1 MEAEGTMKKS
11 KMKRGKKMF
20 LYIAAAV
27 LVIVVLVF
35 LFYYNKALPEA
46 LEIAETME
54 KVGSDYYF
62 NGDSDVGFIIFSGAK
77 ADEKAYAY
85 LAKLLH
91 EAGHTV
97 VIPMPVLHMTATESH
112 GLAIIE
118 SNPKIE
124 KWFLIG
130 HSLGGLPITRIAL
143 QQPPKVQGIAYLA
156 SYVLTGLEELD
167 ISVIRITASNDMT
180 MNKDMMKS
188 SSEHLPDNSF
198 EIELEGANHQGFAA
212 YKALGRDGEATISW
226 KEQQEQ
232 SVLLILDFFDPHI
245 SNVSLGD

>member
-156 SYVLTGLEELD
+156 SYMVTDLSELN
-167 ISVIRITASNDMT
+167 ISAIRITASNDRT
-180 MNKDMMKS
+180 MNQNMMES
-188 SSEHLPDNSF
+188 NLDYLPENSTSV
-198 EIELEGANHQGFAA
+198 EIEGANHQGFGA
-212 YKALGRDGEATISW
+212 YKSLGRDGEATMSW
-226 KEQQEQ
+226 QEQQEQ
-232 SVLLILDFFDPHI
+232 TVRLILDFFDAQIHED
-245 SNVSLGD
+245 S